1 MQFGNT
7 ARGTDY
13 LQRLTAF
20 MDAHVYPAEAIY
32 YAQLKRGELP
42 WNVPPVME
50 ELKAKARAAGLWNL
64 FLPEEEWGAGLSN
77 AEYAPLA
84 EVMGR
89 SLIAPEIFNCNAPD
103 TGNMEVLVKYGT
115 PEQQER
121 WLKPL
126 LEGRIRSAFCMTEP
140 GVASSDATN
149 MQATAV
155 EDGDE
160 VVLNGRKWWS
170 TGIGHP
176 DCQVL
181 VFMGL
186 SLPDAPKHAR
196 HSMVLVPIDAPGV
209 KIERMLTVF
218 GKLDEP
224 YGHGEVSF
232 TNVRMPKENVILG
245 LGRGFEI
252 AQGRLGPGRIHHCMR
267 AIGASER
274 ALELLV
280 QRAMSRTAFGKPL
293 ALLGGN
299 GDVIANARMAIEQA
313 RLLTLKAAWMMDTVG
328 AKGAMSEISMIKV
341 VAPNVAQQVV
351 DAAMQIHGGGGLS
364 EDFILAELYGYARA
378 LRLADGPDEVHRM
391 LIAKLEVKR
400 QMKRLEAQTAA
411 AADHAA

>member
-1 MQFGNT
+1 
-7 ARGTDY
+7 
-13 LQRLTAF
+13 
-20 MDAHVYPAEAIY
+20 
-32 YAQLKRGELP
+32 
-42 WNVPPVME
+42 
-50 ELKAKARAAGLWNL
+50 
-64 FLPEEEWGAGLSN
+64 
-77 AEYAPLA
+77 
-84 EVMGR
+84 
-89 SLIAPEIFNCNAPD
+89 
-103 TGNMEVLVKYGT
+103 MEVLVKYGT

-126 LEGRIRSAFCMTEP
+126 LQGRIRSAFCMTEP

-155 EDGDE
+155 EDGNE

-245 LGRGFEI
+245 GAAR
-252 AQGRLGPGRIHHCMR
+252 RITLE
-267 AIGASER
+267 S
-274 ALELLV
+274 ALRRMEDEVDHVVIQDVCRPFVTPAMISAVLAAAGKSGCAVTGEPVRDPLRQVSKKGLIEGGDPEGDLWLV
-280 QRAMSRTAFGKPL
+280 QSPQAYRRSLLEKAL
-293 ALLGGN
+293 A
-299 GDVIANARMAIEQA
+299 
-313 RLLTLKAAWMMDTVG
+313 AAQ
-328 AKGAMSEISMIKV
+328 KKK
-341 VAPNVAQQVV
+341 
-351 DAAMQIHGGGGLS
+351 
-364 EDFILAELYGYARA
+364 LAEPEESA
-378 LRLADGPDEVHRM
+378 LMPLVKAGVQMVAAERRNPRLRDATD
-391 LIAKLEVKR
+391 LAIASQFLP
-400 QMKRLEAQTAA
+400 
-411 AADHAA
+411 

>member
-1 MQFGNT
+1 MVSSVSQPFDVL
-7 ARGTDY
+7 ARLGGD
-13 LQRLTAF
+13 AF
-20 MDAHVYPAEAIY
+20 AWQVPAV
-32 YAQLKRGELP
+32 R
-42 WNVPPVME
+42 E
-50 ELKAKARAAGLWNL
+50 ELITALI
-64 FLPEEEWGAGLSN
+64 
-77 AEYAPLA
+77 
-84 EVMGR
+84 R
-89 SLIAPEIFNCNAPD
+89 SLPKALRRNFVPAPD
-103 TGNMEVLVKYGT
+103 TARAVLTGID
-115 PEQQER
+115 PARE
-121 WLKPL
+121 PL
-126 LEGRIRSAFCMTEP
+126 L
-140 GVASSDATN
+140 
-149 MQATAV
+149 
-155 EDGDE
+155 DGLQRE
-160 VVLNGRKWWS
+160 LHRR
-170 TGIGHP
+170 TG
-176 DCQVL
+176 
-181 VFMGL
+181 
-186 SLPDAPKHAR
+186 
-196 HSMVLVPIDAPGV
+196 VLVPIDAPGV